1 MGELTDQAR
10 WCAKSAVVKF
20 VDGSWVQSVLRS
32 TTGAVV
38 KFVDGSWVQ
47 SVLRSM
53 TGIGS
58 ATGAAE
64 SEWRAARV
72 SWQVLSEELGD
83 GDLERAHVAA
93 YERLMDALAS
103 QTTPRG
109 HELAFLDWL
118 ADAQGRQ
125 PNPQQF
131 VAAVLQLA
139 VCSDP
144 SALPEVLG
152 FNLSYE
158 GMPYHLLV
166 TARELRELKIDSYCP
181 SQLRDHAD
189 FQTSTC
195 TLP

>member
-1 MGELTDQAR
+1 MLARLIAQAR
-10 WCAKSAVVKF
+10 WCCESAVVKY

-32 TTGAVV
+32 TTG
-38 KFVDGSWVQ
+38 
-47 SVLRSM
+47 
-53 TGIGS
+53 I
-58 ATGAAE
+58 AAAADDAE
-64 SEWRAARV
+64 AQWSAARV

-93 YERLMDALAS
+93 YERLMDSLAGLP
-103 QTTPRG
+103 TPRG

-144 SALPEVLG
+144 SALPELLG

-166 TARELRELKIDSYCP
+166 TARELRELRIDSYCTP
-181 SQLRDHAD
+181 ARMRRR
-189 FQTSTC
+189 
-195 TLP
+195 